1 MGNGLRRIGGAVGT
15 GLLWTLG
22 WGVVGVLIGLVVDP
36 DGSMDEMWVAI
47 GAYPGLVAGLIHAAM
62 LALARRG
69 RTLDEL
75 TLPRIAAL
83 GAAAALLPALF
94 PFFVVAGMTERNAF
108 PLWLLGVGI
117 VGAATL
123 VSVALAVAL
132 ARFPRARAHGNAPA
146 SA

>member
-1 MGNGLRRIGGAVGT
+1 
-15 GLLWTLG
+15 
-22 WGVVGVLIGLVVDP
+22 VVGVLIGLVVDP

-47 GAYPGLVAGLIHAAM
+47 GAYPGLVAGLIHSAL

-75 TLPRIAAL
+75 ELPRIAAF
-83 GAAAALLPALF
+83 GAAAGLLPALF
-94 PFFVVAGMTERNAF
+94 PFFVVAGMTERSAF

-123 VSVALAVAL
+123 VSVVLAVAL
-132 ARFPRARAHGNAPA
+132 ARFPRARARGNTPA